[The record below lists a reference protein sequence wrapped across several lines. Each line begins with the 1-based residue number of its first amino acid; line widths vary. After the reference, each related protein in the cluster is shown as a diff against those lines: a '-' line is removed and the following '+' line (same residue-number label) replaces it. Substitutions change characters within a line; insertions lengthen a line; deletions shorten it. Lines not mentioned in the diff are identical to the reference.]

1 MKICTEKTR
10 RNFFYCLPVVH
21 SLARLILFCLFTFS
35 IPLAAGQFNR
45 GVWLEGEYTC
55 TFIIPTMFG
64 DKWQFKWPQNL
75 VFTCTFEIWTVP
87 IPKYFF
93 CISNNKKMYKE
104 VPVRIHCILF
114 TYISPVSLVFYL
126 SWFIH
131 K

>member
-45 GVWLEGEYTC
+45 SVWLEGEYTC
-55 TFIIPTMFG
+55 TFISLYNCIF
-64 DKWQFKWPQNL
+64 QNN
-75 VFTCTFEIWTVP
+75 TYAGSCTE
-87 IPKYFF
+87 
-93 CISNNKKMYKE
+93 SE
-104 VPVRIHCILF
+104 VDWIKVNILWLF
-114 TYISPVSLVFYL
+114 IIGWKVSLIEIKPASEV
-126 SWFIH
+126 